1 MINYDDVKKGKHNE
15 NNSNLPY
22 IPDHPYRMLVI
33 GGSWSGKANALLN
46 LKKRQD
52 EMIII
57 MSVID
62 KIYLYVKDQI
72 K

>member
-46 LKKRQD
+46 LKK
-52 EMIII
+52 
-57 MSVID
+57 
-62 KIYLYVKDQI
+62 
-72 K
+72 